1 MDVPIFYDPMISKL
15 AAWGADRGE
24 AIARMRRA
32 LVEYEVV
39 GIRTSVPF
47 FRWMLAQDDFAA
59 ARFDTT
65 YLDALL
71 RARQGE
77 PFLPPSDTDELIVAI
92 AAALHAE
99 LGRGS
104 GDGAGTKRVAAGA
117 NGEIARAA
125 TQRWK
130 TQARI
135 EGLRT

>member
-1 MDVPIFYDPMISKL
+1 
-15 AAWGADRGE
+15 
-24 AIARMRRA
+24 
-32 LVEYEVV
+32 VV

-47 FRWMLAQDDFAA
+47 FRWMLDQPDFEA

-77 PFLPPSDTDELIVAI
+77 PFLPPTEADEQVAAI
-92 AAALHAE
+92 AAALFAE

-104 GDGAGTKRVAAGA
+104 AVRAGA
-117 NGEIARAA
+117 SQPTARPNGEADRAA
-125 TQRWK
+125 TRWK

-135 EGLRT
+135 EGLRI